1 MYIVIQLLFKDDAVE
16 GLELC
21 FRHGLESEE
30 R

>member
-1 MYIVIQLLFKDDAVE
+1 MHIVTWLLFKDDAIG